1 MIQSSDSNTA
11 TSTIQPTIH
20 LPLEQLVLML
30 RREGFFVKPDDYIEL
45 LKVVEKFSTDNP
57 TDLKSK
63 LCPLIATNE
72 EEQIKFYKVFD
83 EYVRISINPPKLPDL
98 PPPPIPRW
106 KNYIPWFILL
116 LVALGVLLYLTGK
129 PPVVNPSFTIAVQDT
144 DGNTYLNAVIGDT
157 AFLDASATFGH
168 RISDTEKINWRWNLG
183 NGWEKPNSLKVKV
196 ACNKEDRIRIML
208 ETASGP
214 NNSIIKTDT
223 QFLKVCTSI
232 AGAIIS
238 SDEEEPALGKTITLA
253 PRFRGD
259 TSLKKGMW
267 SLNGNM
273 VEALA
278 TTFRYQFSSPGNYS
292 FRFTPGPAG
301 SFEECNQPIETSF
314 EISDTVNSV
323 QLTALPAGNSSP
335 PNPYKFNGWWIAT
348 AILFFLTSLL
358 IAFLKQRRA
367 RKKAITS
374 IPVIPDQRTESVF
387 TPPYEVPLENKDF
400 LWVARNS
407 EMNPFFRSLR
417 NKMEDDNQALN
428 VPKTIQSVIRSGG
441 IPSLI
446 FTNTL
451 KSQEY
456 LLLIDQSNPKSQ
468 QLKLFEYFCKV
479 LSDESVNIERFYYSS
494 FELFKNEN
502 YPHGI
507 SLKRLSELYKTN
519 TLIIFGNAWQLV
531 YPAYPVL
538 DKEIAEQLQEW
549 EYKAIL
555 TPVAYRDWGLKE
567 NLIKKSF
574 ILLPA
579 DSEGQVRLMEAIK
592 EKQLQHD
599 KYLASFPHFYETSG
613 YNLLSITDIK
623 EYLGDEVLFQW
634 LCAVCVY
641 PRLRW
646 EIVIEMGK
654 LVCGKYH
661 QSEKLNYINL
671 LKLVRIPWMVEGS
684 FPEKTRL
691 ELLKQLT
698 VDNELAARAQILE
711 MLKYSDLYFRDNYFF
726 SEEKK
731 LQQLTNQFVLF
742 ANDKNKYPEF
752 HLAEQQFKR
761 RWQQNK
767 IFDGPLKV
775 YLDKPGGDR
784 WHTPVTENGK
794 NPGLSDYFNAG
805 DKKVLSGVNS
815 KYNAF
820 YISCG
825 ILLLLLGLFFNR
837 GKILNSSLAQSLQL
851 SIADSSVNKTIY
863 FRLFPDSCI
872 NNTDSFASR
881 VKGTFTSGNN
891 SLPFSFAS
899 NGIGNIP
906 LSSTQ
911 LAQNTNSL
919 TLQWSDSSQITLNNL
934 AIISDTTKLQLSGLC
949 KTTLIKSPLYIRYN
963 NKSAYNLIEQLIKS
977 LSSTYTVTAEVAEF
991 SDSSR
996 IVYYARNNAAE
1007 YASLAEKIKKSFG
1020 INLKTEFIEE
1030 NRTPPAVPILFVNV
1044 AGPSCNTIALSDLPQ
1059 YINEVWRGPGNN
1071 RLMNINLARKTIWYS
1086 TGDNTSYGTY
1096 FITDACRTGTG
1107 AYKLTTKTDK
1117 GYKVFF
1123 LRNTQSQ
1130 SVELSVCQNLVS
1142 SKEEIAN
1149 LAETA
1154 CDAYNKMIPY
1164 YEVNN
1169 NYIYLPVNG
1178 GSLLSREATK
1188 LKEVALKISGR
1199 QGNNAN
1205 PRVSQSN
1212 SNDAS
1217 TFTLTV
1223 TENRSYVTASGIN
1236 TVGKYLNNYKINYTP
1251 KNSDFITLPGTNPFK
1266 RNYMTIT
1273 VSGTDLSKDPCR
1285 ITYKSLTEAIKQPGL
1300 VCRLDLSNQK
1310 LELLPAQLTNFKQ
1323 LQYIDVRNN
1332 LLTAKDSLALNRLFP
1347 KAQVLFYPQQ
1357 QPTAPEKWE
1366 LLKRISLTNNND
1378 ADNASSDFLKSLNI
1392 EMKQNPLER
1401 IKLVTYYN
1409 PKEDSKNASV
1419 RLQNFLAILEKK
1431 YGFSDYARRIT
1442 TEVKQEEYSQAN
1454 NKANIPNQSQQNKI
1468 GAPVFYIDVF
1478 GQNLN
1483 RQSAK

>member
-1 MIQSSDSNTA
+1 MIQSSDSNA
-11 TSTIQPTIH
+11 VTSAIQPTIH
-20 LPLEQLVLML
+20 LPLEQFVVML
-30 RREGFFVKPDDYIEL
+30 RKEGFFVKPDDYIEL
-45 LKVVEKFSTDNP
+45 LKVVEKFSTGNP
-57 TDLKSK
+57 ADLRSK

-72 EEQIKFYKVFD
+72 DEQLKFYKVFD
-83 EYVRISINPPKLPDL
+83 EYVRLSINPPALPEL
-98 PPPPIPRW
+98 PPPPVPRW

-116 LVALGVLLYLTGK
+116 LVPLGALLYLTGK
-129 PPVVNPSFTIAVQDT
+129 PPVINPSFIITVQGA
-144 DGNTYLNAVIGDT
+144 DGNSYLNAVIGDT
-157 AFLDASATFGH
+157 AFLDASPTFGK
-168 RISDTEKINWRWNLG
+168 RIPDNEKINWRWNLG
-183 NGWEKPNSLKVKV
+183 NGWEQPNKLKVAV
-196 ACNKEDRIRIML
+196 PCNKEDRLRIIL

-214 NNSIIKTDT
+214 NKSIIKTDT
-223 QFLKVCTSI
+223 QFLQVCTST
-232 AGAIIS
+232 AGAIVS
-238 SDEEEPALGKTITLA
+238 TDEEEPALGKTVTLV

-259 TSLKKGMW
+259 TTLKKGTW

-273 VEALA
+273 VEPSA

-292 FRFTPGPAG
+292 FRFIPGP
-301 SFEECNQPIETSF
+301 SRSLEECNQPIETSF

-335 PNPYKFNGWWIAT
+335 VNPYKFNGWWIAS
-348 AILFFLTSLL
+348 AILIFMTSLL
-358 IAFLKQRRA
+358 IAFLKHQRA
-367 RKKAITS
+367 RKKATTS
-374 IPVIPDQRTESVF
+374 IPIVPDQRADSVF

-417 NKMEDDNQALN
+417 NKTEDENQALN
-428 VPKTIQSVIRSGG
+428 VPKSIQSVIRSGG
-441 IPSLI
+441 IPSLV
-446 FTNTL
+446 FSNTL

-468 QLKLFEYFCKV
+468 QLKLFEYLCKV
-479 LSDESVNIERFYYSS
+479 LADESVNIERFYYSS
-494 FELFKNEN
+494 FELFRNEN

-507 SLKRLSELYKTN
+507 SLKRLSELYKSN

-538 DKEIAEQLQEW
+538 DKQIAELLQEW

-555 TPVAYRDWGLKE
+555 TPVAFKDWGLKE

-579 DSEGQVRLMEAIK
+579 DPEGQVRLMEAIK

-599 KYLASFPHFYETSG
+599 KYLASFSHFYETSE
-613 YNLLSITDIK
+613 YNLLTVADIK

-654 LVCGKYH
+654 LICSKYH

-671 LKLVRIPWMVEGS
+671 LRLVRIPWMQDGS

-698 VDNELAARAQILE
+698 VENELAARVQLLE
-711 MLKYSDLYFRDNYFF
+711 MLKYSDLYFRENYFF

-742 ANDKNKYPEF
+742 ANDKNKYPEY
-752 HLAEQQFKR
+752 HVAEQQFKR

-767 IFDGPLKV
+767 VFDGPLKV
-775 YLDKPGGDR
+775 YLDKPGGDG
-784 WHTPVTENGK
+784 WHTPITEDGK
-794 NPGLSDYFNAG
+794 NPGLSDYFQAG

-825 ILLLLLGLFFNR
+825 ILLLLFGIFFNSS
-837 GKILNSSLAQSLQL
+837 KILNSSFAQSIKL
-851 SIADSSVNKTIY
+851 SIADSAVNKSIY
-863 FRLFPDSCI
+863 FRLYPDSCI
-872 NNTDSFASR
+872 NNADSFASR

-891 SLPFSFAS
+891 NQPFTFSS
-899 NGIGNIP
+899 NGIGTVPFSITR
-906 LSSTQ
+906 LS
-911 LAQNTNSL
+911 QNTNSL

-934 AIISDTTKLQLSGLC
+934 AIISDTTALQLSGLC
-949 KTTLIKSPLYIRYN
+949 KTTFIKSPLYIRYN
-963 NKSAYNLIEQLIKS
+963 NKSANNLLEQIIKS
-977 LSSTYTVTAEVAEF
+977 LSSTYIITADVAEF

-996 IVYYARNNAAE
+996 IVYYARNQAAA
-1007 YASLAEKIKKSFG
+1007 YTALSEKIKKGFG
-1020 INLKTEFIEE
+1020 INIRTEFIEE
-1030 NRTPPAVPILFVNV
+1030 TRTPPAVPILFLNV
-1044 AGPSCNTIALSDLPQ
+1044 AGPSCNAIVLTDLPQ
-1059 YINEVWRGPGNN
+1059 SINEIWRAPGNN
-1071 RLMNINLARKTIWYS
+1071 RMMNINLAKKTIWYS
-1086 TGDNTSYGTY
+1086 TGDNASYGTY

-1107 AYKLTTKTDK
+1107 AFKLTTQTDK

-1123 LRNTQSQ
+1123 FRNTQSQ
-1130 SVELSVCQNLVS
+1130 SLELSVCPNLIA
-1142 SKEEIAN
+1142 SKEEIAS
-1149 LAETA
+1149 LAENT
-1154 CDAYNKMIPY
+1154 CDVYNRMIPY

-1169 NYIYLPVNG
+1169 NLIYLPVNG
-1178 GSLLSREATK
+1178 GSLISREATK
-1188 LKEVALKISGR
+1188 LREVALKVSGK

-1205 PRVSQSN
+1205 NRVTQSPGN
-1212 SNDAS
+1212 NAAS
-1217 TFTLTV
+1217 ISLTV
-1223 TENRSYVTASGIN
+1223 TENRNYVTASGIN

-1251 KNSDFITLPGTNPFK
+1251 KNSDFIAMPGTYPFK

-1273 VSGTDLSKDPCR
+1273 VTGTDFSKDPCS
-1285 ITYKSLTEAIKQPGL
+1285 ITYKSVAEAIKQPEM

-1310 LELLPAQLTNFKQ
+1310 LESLPARLADFKQ

-1332 LLTAKDSLALNRLFP
+1332 LLAAKDSLALNRLFP
-1347 KAQVLFYPQQ
+1347 KAQILFYPQQ
-1357 QPTAPEKWE
+1357 QTAAPEKWE
-1366 LLKRISLTNNND
+1366 LLRRITLNNNND
-1378 ADNASSDFLKSLNI
+1378 ADNTYSDFLKSLSI

-1401 IKLVTYYN
+1401 IKLVAYYN
-1409 PKEDSKNASV
+1409 LNEDSKTATV

-1431 YGFSDYARRIT
+1431 YGFSDFARRIT
-1442 TEVKQEEYSQAN
+1442 TEVKQENDNQAN
-1454 NKANIPNQSQQNKI
+1454 NRTNIPNQSQQKNM
-1468 GAPVFYIDVF
+1468 GAPVFYVDVF
-1478 GQNLN
+1478 GQNLY